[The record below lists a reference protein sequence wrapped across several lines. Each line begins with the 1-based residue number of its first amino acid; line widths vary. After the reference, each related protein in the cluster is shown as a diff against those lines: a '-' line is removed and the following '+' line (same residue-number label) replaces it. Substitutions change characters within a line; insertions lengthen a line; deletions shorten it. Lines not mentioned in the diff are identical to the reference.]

1 MKNLFDLTGK
11 VSIVTGGNGGIG
23 KAIALGLAEYGSD
36 IVIAARNEKKTEDV
50 VKQILAKGRRC
61 IGIQCDVLQ
70 RSDITKTIEAA
81 VNELGGL
88 HILVNNAGIGQAG
101 EPPQDISIEWWQQV
115 INTNLTSPFVFSQAA
130 YPAMVKCGGGKII
143 NIGSGYSIK
152 AAAGNAAYAA
162 SKAGLWNMTRS
173 MALAWGKDNIQ
184 VNMIL
189 PGWIKTEMTTDA
201 LGDIKRKNKI
211 ISETPAGR
219 VGEPEDITGAA
230 VFLASG
236 ASDFVTGKY
245 IQVEGG
251 RHAGDMAWPPKT
263 KG

>member
-23 KAIALGLAEYGSD
+23 RAIALGLAEYGSD
-36 IVIAARNEKKTEDV
+36 IVIAARNAKKTEDV
-50 VKQILAKGRRC
+50 VKQIFTKGRRC

-88 HILVNNAGIGQAG
+88 HILVNNAGIGQGG
-101 EPPQDISIEWWQQV
+101 EPPQDISIESWQQV
-115 INTNLTSPFVFSQAA
+115 IDTNLTSPFVFSQAA

-173 MALAWGKDNIQ
+173 MALDWGEDNIQ

-189 PGWIKTEMTTDA
+189 PGWIRTKMSTDA

-251 RHAGDMAWPPKT
+251 MNAGDMAWPPQT

>member
-23 KAIALGLAEYGSD
+23 RAIALGLAEYGSD

-50 VKQILAKGRRC
+50 VKQIFAKGRRC

-101 EPPQDISIEWWQQV
+101 EPPQDISIERWQQV
-115 INTNLTSPFVFSQAA
+115 IDTNLTSPFVFSQAA

-173 MALAWGKDNIQ
+173 MALDWGEDNIQ

-189 PGWIKTEMTTDA
+189 PGWIRTKMSTDA

-251 RHAGDMAWPPKT
+251 RHAGDMAWPPKI

>member
-1 MKNLFDLTGK
+1 MTNLFDLTGK

-23 KAIALGLAEYGSD
+23 KAIALGLAEHGSD

-88 HILVNNAGIGQAG
+88 HILVNNAGIGQGG
-101 EPPQDISIEWWQQV
+101 EPPQDITIEWWQQV
-115 INTNLTSPFVFSQAA
+115 IDTNLTSPFVFSQAA

-173 MALAWGKDNIQ
+173 MALDWGEDNIQ

-189 PGWIKTEMTTDA
+189 PGWIRTKMSTDA

-211 ISETPAGR
+211 ISETPAGKL
-219 VGEPEDITGAA
+219 GEPEDITGAA

-251 RHAGDMAWPPKT
+251 RDAGDMEWPPKT